1 MSEEIVGRDES
12 NVELNGDRVDA
23 VVQSLER
30 PDRRL
35 AFYYLIASL
44 ASGPLYPIFVT
55 AALIRYKT
63 LRYRFDEEGVSMRWG
78 VLFRREVSLT
88 YARIQ
93 DIHLASN
100 AIERHLGLGKVLV
113 QTASGSSGAEIKIEG
128 FPEYEQIR
136 DYLYS
141 RMRGAKGLVGS
152 AEERGTVSASSEG
165 PTVVGQRSLAVV
177 LEELAV
183 ELDGLREALAKK
195 DERVEHAETSES

>member
-1 MSEEIVGRDES
+1 MGEDSVGRVEE
-12 NVELNGDRVDA
+12 ELNGDRVDA

-100 AIERHLGLGKVLV
+100 AVERHLGLGKVLV
-113 QTASGSSGAEIKIEG
+113 QTASGSSGAEIRIEG

-141 RMRGAKGLVGS
+141 RMRGAKGLTGTLAVDS
-152 AEERGTVSASSEG
+152 AATDGEARLPATG
-165 PTVVGQRSLAVV
+165 PRSLAVV
-177 LEELAV
+177 LEELAI
-183 ELDGLREALAKK
+183 ELDGLRETLATR
-195 DERVEHAETSES
+195 DERVERTETSEP